1 MSLVTNFAKEKDPLK
16 YKVYQLERRIEEL
29 EKKFDI
35 EVCVKRGRKK
45 KEAQFKTVR
54 DIIFIE
60 QENEF
65 ENEIIECILL
75 ETASVKKGDVIE
87 IERSNYEQLIADIMN
102 SEIGESIYFDKYIN
116 KNGEAR
122 KDELGDWVLES
133 SESPKKSKKK

>member
-1 MSLVTNFAKEKDPLK
+1 MPTYTFNIHDFNKVLSGPKVTL
-16 YKVYQLERRIEEL
+16 EEL